1 MRVLLKIITRDPYL
15 GQKLRREL
23 GEDFD
28 HIEIADT
35 ATGSADLLLFD
46 CRTDEPRPSGGGV
59 FYLTDSE
66 DPSLPAEQCLPLPLP
81 LGLAKERLRAHGTPP
96 PLSLIGEERAIRFF
110 GEYIRLTEVEFL
122 LLQALFSAQGEFISR
137 EELLLAVWG
146 EEGTNSLLNVYIH
159 YLREKLERG
168 GERVILSSRGAG
180 YALAKRFLKGGDG
193 EC

>member
-1 MRVLLKIITRDPYL
+1 MRGLLKIITRDPYL

-23 GEDFD
+23 GEEFD
-28 HIEIADT
+28 RIEIAEGPDS
-35 ATGSADLLLFD
+35 GADLVLFD
-46 CRTDEPRPSGGGV
+46 CRTGTPIPKGDDV

-66 DPSLPAEQCLPLPLP
+66 NSDLPAERCLPLPLP
-81 LGLAKERLRAHGTPP
+81 LGLAGERLRKHGTPP
-96 PLSLIGEERAIRFF
+96 PLALIEDEHSIRFF
-110 GEYIRLTEVEFL
+110 GEYIRLTEVEFSL
-122 LLQALFSAQGEFISR
+122 LHALYAVQGEFISR
-137 EELLLAVWG
+137 DALLLAVWG

-180 YALAKRFLKGGDG
+180 YAIAKKFLKGGDG